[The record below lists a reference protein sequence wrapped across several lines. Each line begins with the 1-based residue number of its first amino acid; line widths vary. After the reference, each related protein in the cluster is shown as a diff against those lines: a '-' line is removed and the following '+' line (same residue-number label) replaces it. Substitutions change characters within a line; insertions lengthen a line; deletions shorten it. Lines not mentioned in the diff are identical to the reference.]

1 MAGAGGLA
9 ALNCPGARGGTP
21 RDISGLRPGEKAWQA
36 GLTLLAGT
44 IAALAVAILALLA
57 IGTRF
62 VLHGDGNAVHALLSL
77 FFSIILLVCWE
88 VCLFLRRDYLEE
100 RTEYRRMRRQDTGR
114 APTRDFLATGVRL
127 TGVLSR
133 PGSGP
138 TPMQRTPSTTAPMP
152 TAGRSGSWWMS
163 GKGS

>member
-1 MAGAGGLA
+1 MTEHGT
-9 ALNCPGARGGTP
+9 GGT
-21 RDISGLRPGEKAWQA
+21 LPGEKAWQA
-36 GLTLLAGT
+36 GLTLPAGT

-77 FFSIILLVCWE
+77 FFSINLLVCWE
-88 VCLFLRRDYLEE
+88 VCLFLRRDYFEE
-100 RTEYRRMRRQDTGR
+100 RTEYRRRRRQDTGP

-127 TGVLSR
+127 TGVLPR
-133 PGSGP
+133 AGSGP

-163 GKGS
+163 GNDS